1 MVSGK
6 VVCFPGYFLT
16 GQLFQNVVN
25 IVDGKVQKCEQK
37 HSLAA
42 VMVKYSRERISQ
54 NERKR
59 KPPDGLSQWQ
69 KGQNVK
75 WTCFGNLNNVFLYR
89 LYHVPETQQR
99 GPTESEAILNFK
111 RRRRSVAPQISCVP
125 AKQASNHWE
134 KHIWAILEN
143 EKTLG
148 TRLGRMKREDLKL
161 NLLVNI
167 V

>member
-6 VVCFPGYFLT
+6 AVCFPGYFLT

-42 VMVKYSRERISQ
+42 VMVKYRQERISL

-59 KPPDGLSQWQ
+59 KPPDGLSQGQ

-75 WTCFGNLNNVFLYR
+75 
-89 LYHVPETQQR
+89 
-99 GPTESEAILNFK
+99 
-111 RRRRSVAPQISCVP
+111 
-125 AKQASNHWE
+125 
-134 KHIWAILEN
+134 
-143 EKTLG
+143 
-148 TRLGRMKREDLKL
+148 
-161 NLLVNI
+161 
-167 V
+167 